1 MSDPFSCPYIDFNLW
16 NASVSFV
23 RTTIGIL
30 DLATIKRTMGYS
42 EDTAVEMRK
51 HRLKY
56 VFSMFFVQ
64 KIIWVDEVAEPEEL
78 AYVQEHFPTAVLHAL
93 DLTDP
98 QIFPPLLEEALTVL
112 PTDLSENEKLQVIG
126 LCFGA
131 AASTGTV
138 NPGEVAILQVAA
150 EKLALSNERLFEYIQ
165 ELLY

>member
-1 MSDPFSCPYIDFNLW
+1 MDTSQDK
-16 NASVSFV
+16 SVE
-23 RTTIGIL
+23 L
-30 DLATIKRTMGYS
+30 
-42 EDTAVEMRK
+42 RK

-64 KIIWVDEVAEPEEL
+64 RIIWADEVAEPEEL
-78 AYVQEHFPTAVLHAL
+78 AYVQEHFPSAVLKAL
-93 DLTDP
+93 NLTDSS
-98 QIFPPLLEEALTVL
+98 IFPPLLEEALTVL
-112 PTDLSENEKLQVIG
+112 PKVLSEEEKLQVIG

-150 EKLALSNERLFEYIQ
+150 EKLGLENEKLFEYIQ

>member
-1 MSDPFSCPYIDFNLW
+1 MLTNGQFDSNLP
-16 NASVSFV
+16 NATVSFV
-23 RTTIGIL
+23 RTTIGIFYL
-30 DLATIKRTMGYS
+30 KTIKISMAHSQDST
-42 EDTAVEMRK
+42 EELRK

-64 KIIWVDEVAEPEEL
+64 KIIWADEIAEPEEL
-78 AYVQEHFPTAVLHAL
+78 AYVQEHFPSTVLHAL

-98 QIFPPLLEEALTVL
+98 QTFPPLLEESLTIL
-112 PTDLSENEKLQVIG
+112 PTELSQDEKLQVIG

-150 EKLALSNERLFEYIQ
+150 EKLNLSNDLLFEYIQ

>member
-1 MSDPFSCPYIDFNLW
+1 MTKSQSDSAEL
-16 NASVSFV
+16 
-23 RTTIGIL
+23 
-30 DLATIKRTMGYS
+30 
-42 EDTAVEMRK
+42 RK

-64 KIIWVDEVAEPEEL
+64 KIIWADEVAEPEEL
-78 AYVQEHFPTAVLHAL
+78 AYVQEHFPSSLLHAL
-93 DLTDP
+93 DLVDP
-98 QIFPPLLEEALTVL
+98 SIFPPLLEEALTVL
-112 PTDLSENEKLQVIG
+112 PSALSEDEKLQVIG

-150 EKLALSNERLFEYIQ
+150 EKLQLSNERLFEYIQ

>member
-1 MSDPFSCPYIDFNLW
+1 MEYSHNK
-16 NASVSFV
+16 
-23 RTTIGIL
+23 TIEL
-30 DLATIKRTMGYS
+30 R
-42 EDTAVEMRK
+42 R

-64 KIIWVDEVAEPEEL
+64 KIIWADEVAEPEEL
-78 AYVQEHFPTAVLHAL
+78 AYVQEHFPSAVLQAL
-93 DLTDP
+93 DLTNP
-98 QIFPPLLEEALTVL
+98 ETFPPLLEEALTSL
-112 PTDLSENEKLQVIG
+112 PTELSEEEKLQVIG

>member
-1 MSDPFSCPYIDFNLW
+1 MINPQSDL
-16 NASVSFV
+16 
-23 RTTIGIL
+23 
-30 DLATIKRTMGYS
+30 S
-42 EDTAVEMRK
+42 EIRK

-64 KIIWVDEVAEPEEL
+64 KIIWADEVAEPEEL
-78 AYVQEHFPTAVLHAL
+78 AYVQEHFPSSVLHAL

-98 QIFPPLLEEALTVL
+98 STFPPLLEEALTVL
-112 PTDLSENEKLQVIG
+112 PVVLSEEEKLQVVG

-150 EKLALSNERLFEYIQ
+150 EKLRLSNERLFEYIQ

>member
-1 MSDPFSCPYIDFNLW
+1 MENSQDNITEL
-16 NASVSFV
+16 
-23 RTTIGIL
+23 R
-30 DLATIKRTMGYS
+30 R
-42 EDTAVEMRK
+42 

-64 KIIWVDEVAEPEEL
+64 KIIWADEVAEPEEL
-78 AYVQEHFPTAVLHAL
+78 AYVQEHFPSAVLQAL
-93 DLTDP
+93 DLTNP
-98 QIFPPLLEEALTVL
+98 EIFPPLLEEALTFL
-112 PTDLSENEKLQVIG
+112 PKELSEDEKLQVIG

>member
-1 MSDPFSCPYIDFNLW
+1 MTKFENS
-16 NASVSFV
+16 
-23 RTTIGIL
+23 
-30 DLATIKRTMGYS
+30 ATEI
-42 EDTAVEMRK
+42 RK

-64 KIIWVDEVAEPEEL
+64 KIIWADEVAEPEEL
-78 AYVQEHFPTAVLHAL
+78 AYVQEHFPSAVLQVL
-93 DLTDP
+93 NLTDP
-98 QIFPPLLEEALTVL
+98 ETFPHLLEEALTVL
-112 PTDLSENEKLQVIG
+112 PTDLSEDEKLQVIG